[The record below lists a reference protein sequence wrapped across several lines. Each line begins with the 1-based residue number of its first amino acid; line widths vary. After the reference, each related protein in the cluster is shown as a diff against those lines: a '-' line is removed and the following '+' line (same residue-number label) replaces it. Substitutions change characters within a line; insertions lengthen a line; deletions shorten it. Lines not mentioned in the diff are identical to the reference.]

1 MIMKSWKIMLI
12 ERLRIRE
19 IFAVLRRSIH
29 GLCVLSV
36 LQLAVEIYA
45 TWTQLREINEGMI
58 QLTL

>member
-45 TWTQLREINEGMI
+45 T
-58 QLTL
+58 